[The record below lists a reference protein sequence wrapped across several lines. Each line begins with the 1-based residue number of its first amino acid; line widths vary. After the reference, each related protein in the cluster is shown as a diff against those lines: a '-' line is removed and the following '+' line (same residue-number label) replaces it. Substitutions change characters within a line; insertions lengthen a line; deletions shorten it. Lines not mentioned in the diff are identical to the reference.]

1 MDSRLKHAG
10 MTIRDSLM
18 KKILVVH
25 GPNLQL
31 LGDREVSVYG
41 TVTLKQIN
49 EALTREAGALGVELE
64 ILQSNHEGAI
74 VDRIGSARPEFSGVL
89 INPAAYTHTS
99 VAIRDALAAC
109 GLPAVEVHLSH
120 IYKREDFRKQS
131 MTAPACVAQVTGF
144 GKDSYLLG
152 LRGLVAYCSKERSK
166 KSAGKAT
173 SAAKRSRSGSSSKNN
188 KK

>member
-1 MDSRLKHAG
+1 ML
-10 MTIRDSLM
+10 
-18 KKILVVH
+18 KILVVH

-31 LGDREVSVYG
+31 LGEREVSVYG
-41 TVTLKQIN
+41 KVTLGEIN
-49 EALTREAGALGVELE
+49 RALEKEAAELKVRLE

-74 VDRIGSARPEFSGVL
+74 VDRIGTARGKFAGVL

-120 IYKREDFRKQS
+120 IYKREDFRQHS

-152 LRGLVAYCSKERSK
+152 LRGLAAYVSK
-166 KSAGKAT
+166 KHPI
-173 SAAKRSRSGSSSKNN
+173 GSS
-188 KK
+188 KKTAKKSLVVRKRK

>member
-1 MDSRLKHAG
+1 
-10 MTIRDSLM
+10 M

-31 LGDREVSVYG
+31 LGNREVSVYG
-41 TVTLKQIN
+41 KVTLKQIN
-49 EALTREAGALGVELE
+49 EALAREAKALGVELE

-74 VDRIGSARPEFSGVL
+74 VDRIGGAKEFAGVL

-120 IYKREDFRKQS
+120 IYKREDFRQHS

-152 LRGLVAYCSKERSK
+152 LRGLVTCVSK
-166 KSAGKAT
+166 KDPT
-173 SAAKRSRSGSSSKNN
+173 GSSKKPVKKALGARKSK
-188 KK
+188 

>member
-1 MDSRLKHAG
+1 
-10 MTIRDSLM
+10 M

-31 LGDREVSVYG
+31 LGEREVSVYG
-41 TVTLKQIN
+41 TVTLKRIN
-49 EALTREAGALGVELE
+49 EALAKEAAGLGVGLE
-64 ILQSNHEGAI
+64 ILQSNHEGEI
-74 VDRIGSARPEFSGVL
+74 VDRIGSARREFAGVL

-120 IYKREDFRKQS
+120 IYKREDFRQHS

-152 LRGLVAYCSKERSK
+152 LRGLVAYVSKTRPVHSSK
-166 KSAGKAT
+166 KTVKKALV
-173 SAAKRSRSGSSSKNN
+173 ARKRK
-188 KK
+188 

>member
-1 MDSRLKHAG
+1 
-10 MTIRDSLM
+10 M

-31 LGDREVSVYG
+31 LGEREVSVYG

-49 EALTREAGALGVELE
+49 EALEKEALTLGVELE

-74 VDRIGSARPEFSGVL
+74 VDRIGNARREFSGIL

-120 IYKREDFRKQS
+120 IYKREDFRQHS

-152 LRGLVAYCSKERSK
+152 LRGLVALSTKAKPAPVSK
-166 KSAGKAT
+166 KTVNKALV
-173 SAAKRSRSGSSSKNN
+173 ARKRK
-188 KK
+188 

>member
-1 MDSRLKHAG
+1 M
-10 MTIRDSLM
+10 M
-18 KKILVVH
+18 KILVIH

-31 LGDREVSVYG
+31 LGEREVSVYG
-41 TVTLKQIN
+41 KVTLGEIN
-49 EALTREAGALGVELE
+49 AALEKEAKALGVSLVIE
-64 ILQSNHEGAI
+64 QSNHEGAI
-74 VDRIGSARPEFSGVL
+74 VDRVGNARQSFDAIL

-120 IYKREDFRKQS
+120 IYRREDFRQHS

-152 LRGLVAYCSKERSK
+152 LRGLVAYASKMKPTK
-166 KSAGKAT
+166 KT
-173 SAAKRSRSGSSSKNN
+173 SAARKRK
-188 KK
+188 

>member
-1 MDSRLKHAG
+1 M
-10 MTIRDSLM
+10 M
-18 KKILVVH
+18 KILVVH

-31 LGDREVSVYG
+31 LGEREVSVYG
-41 TVTLKQIN
+41 KVTLAEIN
-49 EALTREAGALGVELE
+49 RALLKEASVLGVELE
-64 ILQSNHEGAI
+64 LLQSNHEGAI
-74 VDRIGSARPEFSGVL
+74 VDRIGSARGHFSGVL

-120 IYKREDFRKQS
+120 IYKREDFRQHS

-152 LRGLVAYCSKERSK
+152 LRGLVAYASNK
-166 KSAGKAT
+166 KAT
-173 SAAKRSRSGSSSKNN
+173 VSPKKTAKKAPAARKRK
-188 KK
+188 